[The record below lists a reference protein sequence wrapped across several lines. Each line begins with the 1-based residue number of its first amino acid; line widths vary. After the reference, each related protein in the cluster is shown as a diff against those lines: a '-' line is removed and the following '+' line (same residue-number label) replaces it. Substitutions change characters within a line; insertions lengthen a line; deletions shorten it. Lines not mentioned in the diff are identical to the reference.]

1 MGENTYLP
9 MERPDQLPHPP
20 DGMRT
25 AHALSLE
32 ALSFGALKR
41 YRSLFDDRTEGHPWT
56 HLPDEDFLL
65 RLNAATRMP
74 DSSELRPT
82 KGGLLM
88 FGYEHDI
95 CSVFPGYVLDYRR
108 VSKAGASVERI
119 VSLDGTWSGCI
130 FDFWQKVQPIVT
142 KAAAGAGGRRKH
154 PTLSDAMEAA
164 LLNAL
169 IHAEYPGRRHVVVE
183 QASDRI
189 TFANPG
195 SLRVGRGRAFDGG
208 VADPRNPELAK
219 IFALIGACSN
229 AGEGLELIAAAS
241 ESAGVPAPVL
251 TECADPARTQLT
263 VFLPDAPAS
272 GGAEREDGDVPSSP
286 GTEDGPRTSAD
297 APAVAPSTVP
307 LFVEE
312 GATDEVQPPAPGP
325 VHHAAAPRGQLGED
339 GAALSRA
346 LARVHDPD
354 ARAALELFRT
364 KRRIKR
370 AEVEE
375 LLGIGSTK
383 AKAIVGDL
391 VESGL
396 IAAEGGG
403 RSTLYRLRDA

>member
-1 MGENTYLP
+1 MGDIKHLP
-9 MERPDQLPHPP
+9 MEQPDQLPHPP
-20 DGMRT
+20 DG
-25 AHALSLE
+25 AIAVHALTLD

-65 RLNAATRMP
+65 RLNAAMRMP
-74 DSSELRPT
+74 GSWELGPT

-95 CSVFPGYVLDYRR
+95 CSIFPGYVLDYRR
-108 VSKAGASVERI
+108 ISKTGASVERI

-130 FDFWQKVQPIVT
+130 FDFWEKVRPLLQDAVAPSR
-142 KAAAGAGGRRKH
+142 ARRKQ
-154 PTLSDAMEAA
+154 PALSDAVDAA
-164 LLNAL
+164 LVNAL
-169 IHAEYPGRRHVVVE
+169 VHADHSGRRHVVVE
-183 QASDRI
+183 QTSDHI

-195 SLRVGRGRAFDGG
+195 GLRVGRSRAFDGG

-219 IFALIGACSN
+219 IFALIGACAN

-241 ESAGVPAPVL
+241 RSAGVPEPVL
-251 TECADPARTQLT
+251 TESADPARTRLT
-263 VFLPDAPAS
+263 LFLPDAPAADAS
-272 GGAEREDGDVPSSP
+272 KMEDGRTPAPPEVEDVSPALVSAPSA
-286 GTEDGPRTSAD
+286 T
-297 APAVAPSTVP
+297 PSTVP

-312 GATDEVQPPAPGP
+312 GASEEMQPPAPGP
-325 VHHAAAPRGQLGED
+325 VHHAAVPRGQLGED
-339 GAALSRA
+339 EAALSRA
-346 LARVHDPD
+346 LARVHDAD

-403 RSTLYRLRDA
+403 RSTLYRLNDT

>member
-1 MGENTYLP
+1 
-9 MERPDQLPHPP
+9 
-20 DGMRT
+20 
-25 AHALSLE
+25 
-32 ALSFGALKR
+32 
-41 YRSLFDDRTEGHPWT
+41 
-56 HLPDEDFLL
+56 
-65 RLNAATRMP
+65 
-74 DSSELRPT
+74 
-82 KGGLLM
+82 
-88 FGYEHDI
+88 
-95 CSVFPGYVLDYRR
+95 
-108 VSKAGASVERI
+108 
-119 VSLDGTWSGCI
+119 
-130 FDFWQKVQPIVT
+130 
-142 KAAAGAGGRRKH
+142 
-154 PTLSDAMEAA
+154 MEAA

-263 VFLPDAPAS
+263 VFLPAAFAV
-272 GGAEREDGDVPSSP
+272 GGADSSP
-286 GTEDGPRTSAD
+286 LRTDGIPSVSSDTSAT
-297 APAVAPSTVP
+297 VPSTVP
-307 LFVEE
+307 LFAEE

-325 VHHAAAPRGQLGED
+325 VHRAAVPRGQLGED
-339 GAALSRA
+339 EAALSRA

-403 RSTLYRLRDA
+403 RSTLYRLKDT

>member
-1 MGENTYLP
+1 MGDIRHLP
-9 MERPDQLPHPP
+9 MERPDQLPHPL
-20 DGMRT
+20 DGMDV
-25 AHALSLE
+25 APALSLE

-65 RLNAATRMP
+65 RLNAAMRVP
-74 DSSELRPT
+74 GSSELRPT
-82 KGGLLM
+82 RSGLLM
-88 FGYEHDI
+88 FGYEHAI
-95 CSVFPGYVLDYRR
+95 CSLYPGYVLDYRR
-108 VSKAGASVERI
+108 VSKTGASVERI

-130 FDFWQKVQPIVT
+130 FDFWQKVRPLLQD
-142 KAAAGAGGRRKH
+142 AAASASTRRKH
-154 PTLSDAMEAA
+154 PTLSDALDAA
-164 LLNAL
+164 LVNTLV
-169 IHAEYPGRRHVVVE
+169 HADYPGRRHVVVE
-183 QASDRI
+183 QAADRI

-195 SLRVGRGRAFDGG
+195 SLRVGCNRAFDGG
-208 VADPRNPELAK
+208 VADPRNPELAR
-219 IFALIGACSN
+219 IFALIGACAN

-241 ESAGVPAPVL
+241 RSAHVPEPVL
-251 TECADPARTQLT
+251 TESADPARTRLT
-263 VFLPDAPAS
+263 IFLPGAPPSDASEKEDGRAS
-272 GGAEREDGDVPSSP
+272 GAPEAE
-286 GTEDGPRTSAD
+286 D
-297 APAVAPSTVP
+297 ASRLPVSAPSAAPSAVP

-312 GATDEVQPPAPGP
+312 GASEEIQSPAPGP
-325 VHHAAAPRGQLGED
+325 VHHAAVPRGQLGED
-339 GAALSRA
+339 EAALSRA
-346 LARVHDPD
+346 LARVQDAD

-403 RSTLYRLRDA
+403 RSTLYRLNDT